1 MKEERMMILTMLEE
15 GKISSEEALKLL
27 DAIDDTPEDVEEE
40 FIITDED
47 KTQEKDEKKINFE
60 KTMEKVEKTLKEQGK
75 KVGDLG
81 ADLGNKISE
90 LFSGIKDKSS
100 SVNFWGNYET
110 SSTTLEK
117 DISHIDEPI
126 IDLSSVNGSISVKT
140 WEKQSLLIKVICNY
154 KKGVLDENDT
164 FYDFYEEDNK
174 IIFRPNFTSNIGIK
188 LEVYLPDKKYDN
200 IILNTSNAKIEV
212 NKVNLNSLICDTT
225 NSNINV
231 SDIVGKD
238 VKLATKNGK
247 IYIEKVQ
254 SPIILA
260 NSTNSSM
267 ILNKITGEKVFVATK
282 NGRIYLDEIIADSI
296 DATTSNSNIETKK
309 IKGRII
315 RLNTSNSKIIC
326 DDLDSEGMEK
336 LELITSNSGINAHF
350 DKLEGE
356 TYFDLETSLGTINL
370 EIPNLVYKINQQNK
384 LGTRKIIAHS
394 INFNEDEANF
404 KFIASTSNGSI
415 KIDKEG

>member
-27 DAIDDTPEDVEEE
+27 DAIDDVPEDDLERE

-47 KTQEKDEKKINFE
+47 ESKEEKKMNFE

-75 KVGDLG
+75 KVGDFG

-90 LFSGIKDKSS
+90 LFSGIKDRNY
-100 SVNFWGNYET
+100 SVNFWGSYET
-110 SSTTLEK
+110 ISNTLEK

-126 IDLSSVNGSISVKT
+126 LDLRSVNGSISLKT
-140 WEKQSLLIKVICNY
+140 WEKQSLLLKVICNY

-188 LEVYLPDKKYDN
+188 LEVYVPKKKYDN
-200 IILNTSNAKIEV
+200 IILNTSNSKIEV
-212 NKVNLNSLICDTT
+212 REVNLNSLICDTT
-225 NSNINV
+225 NSNITV
-231 SDIVGKD
+231 SNIVGND
-238 VKLATKNGK
+238 VKLATKNGR
-247 IYIEKVQ
+247 ISIEKVE

-267 ILNKITGEKVFVATK
+267 LLNKVIGEKVFVATK
-282 NGRIYLDEIIADSI
+282 NGRIYLDEISADSI
-296 DATTSNSNIETKK
+296 DGTTSNSNIEVTK
-309 IKGRII
+309 IKGKNI
-315 RLNTSNSKIIC
+315 RLSTSNSKIIC
-326 DDLDSEGMEK
+326 DDLNSEGIEK
-336 LELITSNSGINAHF
+336 LELITSNAGITTHF
-350 DKLEGE
+350 DKLEDE

-370 EIPNLVYKINQQNK
+370 EIPNLIYKINQQNK

-394 INFNEDEANF
+394 INYSEEESNF